1 MRKRRLEAISRRFF
15 AFALALI
22 VMLSTVELSSIRV
35 LAAENAAEVAVEETT
50 EEASE
55 EIVEEVV
62 SEDATEE
69 VSEGETEEYDVD
81 TKDEVKA
88 LPYTGTISE
97 DDEYGRTL
105 GIYESHMKAH
115 GMQVNAE
122 NMIAIIQAQTE
133 PVNRVIIDVSD
144 TSGFHIITK
153 ELWNEALTILTEN
166 AEFKRKFISFQSYQ
180 NSSLYVYEFLNP
192 VKIQQDVDV
201 AFSYEIGEPE
211 EGLSFQ
217 FEQVDFACTTFFD
230 FFTIEGCEEY
240 EPMRV
245 AYGLHDSYAF
255 FDGEKQIINQHVSVY
270 TDEPGYVMTSFGFG
284 SVLEPGKTYTIKGVT
299 EESNDELPYM
309 GDVAENEWYGKI
321 LTISAEA
328 MDAAG
333 MDVTFENMQKIL
345 DAQTQKFQRINF
357 CIYDSEL
364 FTVVPKELWNKAVD
378 SMEETEFRP
387 MMTFDWRNVSWCFC
401 KPQTVTEDVGLSL
414 NNSFSEADE
423 GINVVFEQLV
433 IPAELASI
441 ELVYDKEHSD
451 FSKIGAFIDETAEYG
466 LFVGKEK
473 FEEVD
478 LHVYD
483 EMYAFT
489 FDCSEKLEAGKTY
502 TIKEVNENEQGETLP
517 PGTTM
522 GPFDENGNYIGYVY
536 TDDEGTPNLQLNS
549 SVLGMDSF
557 EVEACEDIIS
567 FWASKG
573 IKFDNIFVTQSAAG
587 GYVIKKDIYEMLRTR
602 ILSEDRG
609 QINFQFNNLIE
620 PGEESDGV
628 VIKERNETMVVWGF
642 ENPEALESDING
654 EISIQLNDD
663 KETVLTFADKR
674 EYSEGTFVMVSATE
688 NNELYKNVLLPG
700 LGEAADFTVAS
711 EHPLYVFGEG
721 VFHNL
726 VVSVR
731 YWTDA
736 GYTNL
741 VVDDMSRIEATVPNV
756 LYNPSVTYEKGLLD
770 TVNGLVLTVEEEGAH
785 DISFHIVDGEAG
797 LDHFTEDWVLYGYTP
812 GSSVTV
818 LCTYLDAAGERIAE
832 LWKYNTVHGATKF
845 KFTYSEIEL
854 EWDGTDNGDVHF
866 LEVAYLPA
874 TENIWPDD
882 CTWEVVSGNGI
893 EFLPDYYHENGWGKK
908 YPYKITGFGETVV
921 KASYAGASATCVIR
935 VLPTVKVPAIPAIYA
950 APQVNATLADID
962 LNAIVKGAEGTFTW
976 KDSSVKFADYAGAD
990 SMQAEALYTV
1000 KGRKPV
1006 SVLVPVDLVWITGVN
1021 IGAYDKTRAD
1031 GQYYITLPDSMKKD
1045 EKIVLCAELLTNNS
1059 SKEAV
1064 DLLKKYV
1071 KEGKLSVKW
1080 TDKEKGELLSEE
1092 LVYESAVFAPRSYT
1106 ATAKG
1111 KKTLQASVMSAIS
1124 KKAIATGKANLVVT
1138 ENDVFSFAP
1147 EVFELT
1153 DANPTEMKGEITV
1166 KVTSENYK
1174 IAKKLTFKSGDTS
1187 VLKLGKAKTE
1197 NAESFVTI
1205 TIPYEFVKTGTTTLS
1220 VVSADEVKT
1229 SKGFA
1234 MERVDYTPKMGTASI
1249 IIDKGEAASVPAE
1262 FIEIFCHND
1271 VSFTDGVRMKEESH
1285 AKNFEI
1291 SDCGDSLYLVSL
1303 KNSSLKNGT
1312 YTVTLQAPYKVKGV
1326 EEKQFES
1333 KLKIVVKE
1341 TKVKLSIK
1349 QSEAYN
1355 EFYKNGGEI
1364 VFTTKV
1370 AKGALVDMKIAD
1382 QNSPFVLEWYGTNK
1396 YALVLKDE
1404 FIGKDLSAAQKKV
1417 TLEYEVHAEGANY
1430 KGKTSF
1436 TIKTVNKAP
1445 KVTGFLSIKSNVG
1458 EMNSYYGITELA
1470 YIPMFSDT
1478 KTAMDSLDGKVQL
1491 IDTKTGK
1498 LTDLVTYHFAGDNP
1512 AKPVK
1517 IGKNEYYVYTSW
1529 NGIYV
1534 ELVNPNA
1541 AVKATDVMK
1550 FRISDDNWKGT
1561 VDVTIKN
1568 KVINSK
1574 AKVKLSQSTV
1584 TMNVNEAIYR
1594 DAHGYISVT
1603 IGNSGNL
1610 SSIMSEGTE
1619 ITGLDEKSKKAME
1632 HNLKIEG
1639 YPRDISIFIVD
1650 KGDKA
1655 SGTYLETG
1663 TYKYKAETKIGKGTV
1678 SFNFKVKVVDES
1690 PEKSIKVTKK
1700 GSIDVLDR
1708 YDTCVTL
1715 SVKAKGNLADMNLED
1730 MYLEG
1735 ADASLFEA
1743 YFDGIGSCEVYAKEG
1758 VQLSTKTKYK
1768 VTPVCKY
1775 GDVIVKAAPVTI
1787 QVKQGSVKFAKA
1799 SHGDTLY
1806 ANKGNEMIL
1815 FPDAYTNGKWIAVK
1829 NVELLNYTDD
1839 LKYENGILSFRT
1851 DKEPTTIKKS
1861 QGTYT
1866 LKFAVTLAD
1875 GAVDKKPLTFT
1886 CKVKIVR

>member
-1 MRKRRLEAISRRFF
+1 MKKRRVEAILRRVF

-22 VMLSTVELSSIRV
+22 LMLSTVELSSIRV
-35 LAAENAAEVAVEETT
+35 LAAENTDEVVVEETT
-50 EEASE
+50 EVDSE
-55 EIVEEVV
+55 TKVP
-62 SEDATEE
+62 
-69 VSEGETEEYDVD
+69 SEGPESSAAVEGT
-81 TKDEVKA
+81 EVKT
-88 LPYTGTISE
+88 LPYVGSIRE
-97 DDEYGRTL
+97 DKTYGRIL
-105 GIYESHMKAH
+105 GIYQADMEFVDMDATL
-115 GMQVNAE
+115 E
-122 NMIAIIQAQTE
+122 NLIAILQYQKESVQRILFVLDE
-133 PVNRVIIDVSD
+133 D
-144 TSGFHIITK
+144 SGFQTIPA
-153 ELWNEALTILTEN
+153 ELWNEGLKILSPTEEFETNLEFQIRKDYSTYSYEFYSPIKQDEDINLTT
-166 AEFKRKFISFQSYQ
+166 
-180 NSSLYVYEFLNP
+180 VYEVGNP
-192 VKIQQDVDV
+192 
-201 AFSYEIGEPE
+201 G
-211 EGLSFQ
+211 EGLSIQ
-217 FEQVDFACTTFFD
+217 FRETDF
-230 FFTIEGCEEY
+230 GCKTDLEIITYVTAEEN
-240 EPMRV
+240 EKLRL
-245 AYGLHDSYAF
+245 AYGDYENFSLFEGNTIIHDYQVGVYITEGGVVYSQL
-255 FDGEKQIINQHVSVY
+255 GNVSL
-270 TDEPGYVMTSFGFG
+270 
-284 SVLEPGKTYTIKGVT
+284 LEPGKTYTIKGVT

-333 MDVTFENMQKIL
+333 MDVTLENIHKIL
-345 DAQTQKFQRINF
+345 DAQTQKFQLINF
-357 CIYDSEL
+357 CCYDSEL
-364 FTVVPKELWNKAVD
+364 FTVVPKELWNKAVS
-378 SMEETEFRP
+378 SMEETEFEP
-387 MMTFDWRNVSWCFC
+387 MMTFNWRNVMWNFRQ
-401 KPQTVTEDVGLSL
+401 PQVVNEDVGLIL
-414 NNSFSEADE
+414 NNSFSEAGE
-423 GINVVFEQLV
+423 GIHVVFEQLV
-433 IPAELASI
+433 IPAEHASI
-441 ELVYDKEHSD
+441 ELEYDKAHSD
-451 FSKIGAFIDETAEYG
+451 FSQIGAFIDETAEYG
-466 LFVGKEK
+466 LCVGKEK
-473 FEEVD
+473 FEDVD

-483 EMYAFT
+483 ELYAFT
-489 FDCSEKLEAGKTY
+489 FDCSEKLEAGMTY
-502 TIKEVNENEQGETLP
+502 TIKPVNGNEGEEVLP
-517 PGTTM
+517 PDTEM
-522 GPFDENGNYIGYVY
+522 GPFDENGNYIGYAY
-536 TDDEGTPNLQLNS
+536 TDNEGTQNLQLNS
-549 SVLGMDSF
+549 SALDIDSF
-557 EVEACEDIIS
+557 EVKTCDDVIS
-567 FWASKG
+567 FWDSKG

-602 ILSEDRG
+602 ILSEDGG
-609 QINFQFNNLIE
+609 QINFQFDNLIE

-628 VIKERNETMVVWGF
+628 VIKERNETKVVWGF
-642 ENPEALESDING
+642 VNPEALESDING
-654 EISIQLNDD
+654 EISIQLTKD

-674 EYSEGTFVMVSATE
+674 EYSEDTFVLVSTTE
-688 NNELYKNVLLPG
+688 NNDLYKNVLLPG
-700 LGEAADFTVAS
+700 LGEAADFAAAS
-711 EHPLYVFGEG
+711 EQPLYVFREG
-721 VFHNL
+721 VIHNP
-726 VVSVR
+726 VASIR

-736 GYTNL
+736 EYTDL
-741 VVDDMSRIEATVPNV
+741 IVDDMSRIEATFPNV
-756 LYNPSVTYEKGLLD
+756 LYNPSVTKEKGLLD
-770 TVNGLVLTVEEEGAH
+770 TVNGLVLTVEEEGARN
-785 DISFHIVDGEAG
+785 ISFRIVDGEAG
-797 LDHFTEDWVLYGYTP
+797 LDHITEDWVLYGVTP
-812 GSSVTV
+812 DSAVTV

-832 LWKYNTVHGATKF
+832 LWNYNTVHGATTF
-845 KFTYSEIEL
+845 KFTYPEIEL

-874 TENIWPDD
+874 TENIWPDT

-893 EFLPDYYHENGWGKK
+893 EFLPDYYYANGLGSK

-935 VLPTVKVPAIPAIYA
+935 VLPKVKVPAIPAIYA

-962 LNAIVKGAEGTFTW
+962 LNTIVKDAEGTFAW
-976 KDSSVKFADYAGAD
+976 KDASVKFADYAGAD
-990 SMQAEALYTV
+990 SMQAEALYTA

-1006 SVLVPVDLVWITGVN
+1006 SVLVRVDLVWITGVN
-1021 IGAYDKTRAD
+1021 IGAYDKTQAD

-1080 TDKEKGELLSEE
+1080 TDKEKGDLLSEE
-1092 LVYESAVFAPRSYT
+1092 LISESAVFAPRSYT

-1111 KKTLQASVMSAIS
+1111 KKTLQASVMSANS

-1138 ENDVFSFAP
+1138 ANDVFSFAP

-1153 DANPTEMKGEITV
+1153 DANPTEMKGVITV
-1166 KVTSENYK
+1166 KVASENYK
-1174 IAKKLTFKSGDTS
+1174 TAKKLTFKSGDTS
-1187 VLKLGKAKTE
+1187 VVKLGKVKTE
-1197 NAESFVTI
+1197 KAESFVTI

-1220 VVSADEVKT
+1220 VISSDEVKT
-1229 SKGFA
+1229 AKGFK
-1234 MERVDYTPKMGTASI
+1234 MERVDYAPKMGTASI
-1249 IIDKGEAASVPAE
+1249 IIDKGTADDVHADFV
-1262 FIEIFCHND
+1262 EIFCHKD
-1271 VSFTDGVRMKEESH
+1271 VFFTDKVRIKEESH

-1291 SDCGDSLYLVSL
+1291 SYNGDSLYLVSL

-1312 YTVTLQAPYKVKGV
+1312 YTVTLQAPYKVNGV

-1355 EFYKNGGEI
+1355 EFYKKGRDIEI
-1364 VFTTKV
+1364 TTKF
-1370 AKGALVDMKIAD
+1370 AKGELLDMKIAD
-1382 QNSPFVLEWYGTNK
+1382 QNSPFVLYRCDTNK
-1396 YALVLKDE
+1396 FALSLKND

-1417 TLEYEVHAEGANY
+1417 NFEYEVYADDAYY

-1436 TIKTVNKAP
+1436 TIKTVKKAP
-1445 KVTGFLSIKSNVG
+1445 KVTGFWSIKSNVG
-1458 EMNSYYGITELA
+1458 EMNSYYGITKLA
-1470 YIPMFSDT
+1470 YTPVFSDT
-1478 KTAMDSLDGKVQL
+1478 KSAMDTLEGKVQL

-1498 LTDLVTYHFAGDNP
+1498 LTDLVIYQFGDEN
-1512 AKPVK
+1512 KGNPVK
-1517 IGKNEYYVYTSW
+1517 IGKNDYYLYTSW

-1534 ELVNPNA
+1534 ELVNPND
-1541 AVKATDVMK
+1541 AVNATDVMK

-1594 DAHGYISVT
+1594 DAYGYISVT

-1610 SSIMSEGTE
+1610 FSIVSEGTK

-1639 YPRDISIFIVD
+1639 YPTDISIYIVD

-1663 TYKYKAETKIGKGTV
+1663 TYKYKAETKIGMGTV
-1678 SFNFKVKVVDES
+1678 SFNFNVKIVDES
-1690 PEKSIKVTKK
+1690 LEKTIKVTKK

-1708 YDTCVTL
+1708 YNTYMTL
-1715 SVKAKGNLADMNLED
+1715 SVKAKGHLENKYLED

-1735 ADASLFEA
+1735 ADASLFKT
-1743 YFDGIGSCEVYAKEG
+1743 YFDENGNCKVYAKAG

-1775 GDVIVKAAPVTI
+1775 GDVVVKADPVTI
-1787 QVKQGSVKFAKA
+1787 QVKQGSVKLVKA

-1806 ANKGNEMIL
+1806 ANKGNEMHL
-1815 FPDAYTNGKWIAVK
+1815 LLQAYTNGKGVGVE

-1866 LKFAVTLAD
+1866 LKFAVTFAD

>member
-1 MRKRRLEAISRRFF
+1 MKKRKIEATFRRVFAI
-15 AFALALI
+15 ALALI
-22 VMLSTVELSSIRV
+22 MMLSTVELSSIRV
-35 LAAENAAEVAVEETT
+35 LAAENAEEVVSEEASEEVSEEVT

-55 EIVEEVV
+55 EV
-62 SEDATEE
+62 
-69 VSEGETEEYDVD
+69 TEEYDID

-88 LPYTGTISE
+88 LPYTGTIIE

-105 GIYESHMKAH
+105 GIYESHMKAK
-115 GMQVNAE
+115 GMQVTVE

-133 PVNRVIIDVSD
+133 LVNRVIIDVSD

-166 AEFKRKFISFQSYQ
+166 DEFKTKFISFQSYQ

-240 EPMRV
+240 EPMRA

-299 EESNDELPYM
+299 EESNDELPYT
-309 GDVAENEWYGKI
+309 GDVAENEWFGKI
-321 LTISAEA
+321 LTIDTTD
-328 MDAAG
+328 MDSAG
-333 MDVTFENMQKIL
+333 MDVTLENIHKIL
-345 DAQTQKFQRINF
+345 DAQTQKFQMINF
-357 CIYDSEL
+357 CCYDSEL
-364 FTVVPKELWNKAVD
+364 FTFVPKELWNKAVD

-387 MMTFDWRNVSWCFC
+387 WMTFDWRNVSWSFC
-401 KPQTVTEDVGLSL
+401 KPKTVTEDVGLSL

-441 ELVYDKEHSD
+441 ELVYEKEHSD
-451 FSKIGAFIDETAEYG
+451 FEQIDAFVDETAEYG

-489 FDCSEKLEAGKTY
+489 FDCSEKLKAGKTY
-502 TIKEVNENEQGETLP
+502 TIKAVNANETGGTLP
-517 PGTTM
+517 PGTEM
-522 GPFDENGNYIGYVY
+522 GPFNEDGKYIGYASVQ
-536 TDDEGTPNLQLNS
+536 DDGS
-549 SVLGMDSF
+549 SALTLDSNMIDADSF
-557 EVEACEDIIS
+557 NADVCEDIVS
-567 FWASKG
+567 YWASKG

-663 KETVLTFADKR
+663 KETILTFADKR
-674 EYSEGTFVMVSATE
+674 EYSEDTFVIVYATE

-711 EHPLYVFGEG
+711 EHPLYVFREG
-721 VFHNL
+721 LIHNP
-726 VVSVR
+726 VASIR

-741 VVDDMSRIEATVPNV
+741 IVDDMSRIEATFPNV

-785 DISFHIVDGEAG
+785 NISFRIVDGEAG
-797 LDHFTEDWVLYGYTP
+797 LEHFTEDWVLYGATP

-818 LCTYLDAAGERIAE
+818 LCTYLDAAGERIAQ
-832 LWKYNTVHGATKF
+832 LWNYNTVHGATKF
-845 KFTYSEIEL
+845 KFTYPEIEL

-874 TENIWPDD
+874 TENIWPDT

-893 EFLPDYYHENGWGKK
+893 EFLPDYYYENGWGSK

-921 KASYAGASATCVIR
+921 KASYAGASTTCVIR
-935 VLPTVKVPAIPAIYA
+935 VLPEVKVPEIPAIYA
-950 APQVNATLADID
+950 APQVNGTLEDID
-962 LNAIVKGAEGTFTW
+962 LNAIVKDAEGTFAW
-976 KDSSVKFADYAGAD
+976 KDASVKLADYAGAD
-990 SMQAEALYTV
+990 FMQAEAIYTV
-1000 KGRKPV
+1000 KGRNPV
-1006 SVLVPVDLVWITGVN
+1006 SVLVRVDLVWITGVE
-1021 IGAYDKTRAD
+1021 IGAYDKTQAS
-1031 GQYYITLPDSMKKD
+1031 GQYYFVLPASVKKD

-1064 DLLKKYV
+1064 DLLKQYV
-1071 KEGKLSVKW
+1071 KAGKLSVKW

-1092 LVYESAVFAPRSYT
+1092 LISEAAICAPRSYT
-1106 ATAKG
+1106 AATKG
-1111 KKTLQASVMSAIS
+1111 KKTLQVSVMSANS
-1124 KKAIATGKANLVVT
+1124 KKALAIKKANLVVT
-1138 ENDVFSFAP
+1138 ANDLFSFAP
-1147 EVFELT
+1147 EVFTLT
-1153 DANPTEMKGEITV
+1153 DANPTEMKGMLTV
-1166 KVTSENYK
+1166 KVASENYK
-1174 IAKKLTFKSGDTS
+1174 VAKKLTVKSEDTS
-1187 VLKLGKAKTE
+1187 VLKLGKVKTE
-1197 NAESFVTI
+1197 VAENFVTI
-1205 TIPYEFVKTGTTTLS
+1205 TIPYEFVKAGTTTLS
-1220 VVSADEVKT
+1220 VISSDEVKT
-1229 SKGFA
+1229 AQGFK
-1234 MERVDYTPKMGTASI
+1234 MERVDYAPKLGTESVTL
-1249 IIDKGEAASVPAE
+1249 DKGLNDAVPGD
-1262 FIEIFCHND
+1262 FVEIFSHED
-1271 VSFTDGVRMKEESH
+1271 VVITGEMKIKEAEH
-1285 AKNFEI
+1285 AKNFDIKYAEN
-1291 SDCGDSLYLVSL
+1291 SMYLVTL
-1303 KNSSLKNGT
+1303 KNPSLKNGT
-1312 YTVTLQAPYKVKGV
+1312 YNVTLQAEYTVKG
-1326 EEKQFES
+1326 EKKQFES

-1341 TKVKLSIK
+1341 TKIKLTIK
-1349 QSEAYN
+1349 QNAPYN
-1355 EFYKNGGEI
+1355 EFYKKGADIE
-1364 VFTTKV
+1364 FTTKV
-1370 AKGALVDMKIAD
+1370 AKGALVNMEIAD
-1382 QNSPFVLEWYGTNK
+1382 QNSPFILHWNETNK
-1396 YALVLKDE
+1396 YALSLRDE
-1404 FIGKDLSAAQKKV
+1404 FVGKDLTATQKKV
-1417 TLEYEVHAEGANY
+1417 TLTYEVHADAANY
-1430 KGKTSF
+1430 IGTTTF
-1436 TIKTVNKAP
+1436 TVKTVKKAP
-1445 KVTGFLSIKSNVG
+1445 KVSKFWAIKGNVG
-1458 EMNSYYGITELA
+1458 EMNTYYGITELS
-1470 YIPMFSDT
+1470 YTPVFSDT
-1478 KTAMDSLDGKVQL
+1478 KGALDSLEGKVQL
-1491 IDTKTGK
+1491 VDAKTGK
-1498 LTDLVTYHFAGDNP
+1498 LTELVTFNWGDES
-1512 AKPVK
+1512 KGTPVK
-1517 IGKNEYYVYTSW
+1517 VGKNTYYLYTSW
-1529 NGIYV
+1529 NGICV
-1534 ELVNPNA
+1534 ELANPDT

-1550 FRISDDNWKGT
+1550 FRISNDNWKGT

-1568 KVINSK
+1568 KVLVSK
-1574 AKVKLSQSTV
+1574 TKVKLSKNTL
-1584 TMNVNEAIYR
+1584 TLNVNEAIYR
-1594 DAHGYISVT
+1594 DAYDYIEVQ

-1610 SSIMSEGTE
+1610 SSVETEGTR

-1632 HNLKIEG
+1632 HNLRIEG
-1639 YPRDISIFIVD
+1639 YPTEIFASVVD
-1650 KGDKA
+1650 KGDKKA
-1655 SGTYLETG
+1655 GTYLETG
-1663 TYKYKAETKIGKGTV
+1663 IYKYKAETKLGAGTV
-1678 SFNFKVKVVDES
+1678 SFNFNVKIVDES
-1690 PEKSIKVTKK
+1690 LEKSIKVTKK

-1708 YDTCVTL
+1708 YGTYMTL
-1715 SVKAKGNLADMNLED
+1715 SVTEKGNLEYLFLED

-1735 ADASLFEA
+1735 ADAALFETT
-1743 YFDGIGSCEVYAKEG
+1743 YDGNGKCKVYAKEG
-1758 VQLSTKTKYK
+1758 VQLSTKKKYK

-1775 GDVIVKAAPVTI
+1775 EDVIVKAAPVTF
-1787 QVKQGSVKFAKA
+1787 QVKQGSVKFVKS

-1806 ANKGNEMIL
+1806 ANKGNRML
-1815 FPDAYTNGKWIAVK
+1815 VFPEAYTNGRWTDIK

-1866 LKFAVTLAD
+1866 LKFAVTLTD
-1875 GAVDKKPLTFT
+1875 GAVDKKPYTFT